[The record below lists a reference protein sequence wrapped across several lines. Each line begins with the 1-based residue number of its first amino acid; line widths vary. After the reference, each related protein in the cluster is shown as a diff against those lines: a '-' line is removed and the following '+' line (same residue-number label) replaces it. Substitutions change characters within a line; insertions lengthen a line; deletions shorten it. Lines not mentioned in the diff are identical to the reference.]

1 MCAEADWAKLEFVCR
16 TGWRLY
22 KNLFILVGENALAVK
37 GTWNRGYSLALVILI
52 IQVGPNWR
60 APSKR
65 GVCTYFI
72 AIFHAYSFCVKKCPC
87 YFFKKAEK
95 YGPNYTKIHPP
106 PPLPLCPYPNIVGFR
121 SLRTLCM
128 CVFYDI
134 GGGEGQKGGGGG
146 GEVRWTFKS
155 EFQASFPRLWKKKPG
170 HFLTQKESACQ
181 ISADSEQLE
190 KSNQNRYKRL
200 SLTEPFI

>member
-1 MCAEADWAKLEFVCR
+1 MDHHKALESLFNLVFLTSWNGSQKSWHWNKYSQILWVCRGGGGGGGDGEGDGGRGEYRIFPIRIHFQCAEADWAKLEFVCR

-37 GTWNRGYSLALVILI
+37 GAWNRGYSLALVILI

-87 YFFKKAEK
+87 FFFQESRKIW
-95 YGPNYTKIHPP
+95 TKLHENP
-106 PPLPLCPYPNIVGFR
+106 PPLSPLSPCVRNQ
-121 SLRTLCM
+121 TL
-128 CVFYDI
+128 
-134 GGGEGQKGGGGG
+134 
-146 GEVRWTFKS
+146 
-155 EFQASFPRLWKKKPG
+155 
-170 HFLTQKESACQ
+170 
-181 ISADSEQLE
+181 
-190 KSNQNRYKRL
+190 
-200 SLTEPFI
+200 